1 MQPTLAGASAP
12 LNTSI
17 HYRPRGH
24 IVNLT
29 PGMQAHNDRVENAHG
44 MMHDITQKMR
54 DCGTDLGN
62 GNIHYC
68 RHPQCMRCVLEE
80 RRLETRQAI
89 RETFAGLE
97 NEQLA
102 FVTILLP
109 VTTDTSTVWP
119 VIKKHKAKFRSA
131 IDERR
136 RKRGA
141 AWDKVQMVGWWELDR
156 YTDEDFDNLGRNTQ
170 HALEDLNAP
179 LFATGRTVWRPH
191 LHAIVALGGVT
202 PQDIKEMFQGKGYN
216 GRHQVKVEPFDTR
229 RPTNRNLQTLVRYCL
244 KMRLESNYK
253 RTSPFD
259 PDYHNKEGKNRE
271 REWWSLKD
279 IKTHGEWLNE
289 PRSGFQSLKFTIGVS
304 RKERTDSTDNEKV
317 INGTS
322 GIENNCDE
330 ICDRDVVP
338 VGLGVGDQVMSIGHV
353 KQLLDTNWLHRIHQR
368 VRERHVQ
375 SRPLPLP
382 PNISG
387 SRTDPHAGRRE
398 L

>member
-12 LNTSI
+12 PNTSI
-17 HYRPRGH
+17 HYRPHGH

-29 PGMQAHNDRVENAHG
+29 PGMQAQNDRVEQSLG
-44 MMHDITQKMR
+44 MMHEISRKMS
-54 DCGTDLGN
+54 DCGTDMGN
-62 GNIHYC
+62 GNFYYC

-89 RETFAGLE
+89 RKTFAGLD
-97 NEQLA
+97 NDDLA

-109 VTTDTSTVWP
+109 VTKNISEVWAA
-119 VIKKHKAKFRSA
+119 IKKHKAKFRSA

-156 YTDEDFDNLGRNTQ
+156 YTDTEFHALGRNTQ
-170 HALEDLNAP
+170 DALEDLNAP
-179 LFATGRTVWRPH
+179 LIATGRTVWRPH

-202 PQDIKEMFQGKGYN
+202 PKDIKEMFEGKGYN
-216 GRHQVKVEPFDTR
+216 GRHQVHVQPFYAR
-229 RPTNRNLQTLVRYCL
+229 KEVNKNLQRAIRYCL
-244 KMRLESNYK
+244 KMRLETDYK
-253 RTSPFD
+253 RTGPFD
-259 PDYHNKEGKNRE
+259 PDYHSKEGKDRE
-271 REWWSLKD
+271 RQWWSLKD

-304 RKERTDSTDNEKV
+304 KKERSDREDNVEV
-317 INGTS
+317 TNETS
-322 GIENNCDE
+322 GIGNTCDE
-330 ICDRDVVP
+330 TSGGDGVCDV
-338 VGLGVGDQVMSIGHV
+338 LGVEDKAMSVGHV
-353 KQLLDTNWLHRIHQR
+353 KQLLDTNWLHQIAQR

-375 SRPLPLP
+375 SRSLSSS
-382 PNISG
+382 PNIPS
-387 SRTDPHAGRRE
+387 SRTDPQAGHGE